1 MLLVFVSLNNLWSPA
16 SQAGETCA
24 KIHIFSVSTG
34 IQHLVFFLLRRI
46 FFSHAPLAYIH
57 PQPCVAIHVMKPPRP
72 PAYIL
77 PQPSVAIRVMK
88 PPRPPADSNSN
99 YVGFKHG
106 FLVAFYAISCRRK
119 NLFALKGQKRLA
131 QGRAKR
137 HPGLAASHR
146 VYALKGRGKRIALTN
161 PECCSAL
168 PWACV
173 LLPLQG
179 VDLCTHY
186 QHPYINIALRSC
198 TNCSDR
204 ALGSAFG

>member
-72 PAYIL
+72 PADIL

-119 NLFALKGQKRLA
+119 NLFALKGRVWET
-131 QGRAKR
+131 
-137 HPGLAASHR
+137 HR
-146 VYALKGRGKRIALTN
+146 VDKPRMLLRSALGLCTFAPSRCGFMHTLPTSVHKH
-161 PECCSAL
+161 CSAQL
-168 PWACV
+168 HK
-173 LLPLQG
+173 LLRQSIGQCIRLKLQYRTVADG
-179 VDLCTHY
+179 CRHHFENQLK
-186 QHPYINIALRSC
+186 IIAK
-198 TNCSDR
+198 
-204 ALGSAFG
+204 

>member
-57 PQPCVAIHVMKPPRP
+57 PQPSM
-72 PAYIL
+72 
-77 PQPSVAIRVMK
+77 AIRVMK

-119 NLFALKGQKRLA
+119 NLFALKGRVWET
-131 QGRAKR
+131 
-137 HPGLAASHR
+137 HR
-146 VYALKGRGKRIALTN
+146 VDKPRMLLRSALGLCTFAPSRCGFMHTLPTSVHKH
-161 PECCSAL
+161 CSAQL
-168 PWACV
+168 HK
-173 LLPLQG
+173 LLRQSIGQCIRLKLQYRTVADG
-179 VDLCTHY
+179 CRHHFENQLKIIVK
-186 QHPYINIALRSC
+186 
-198 TNCSDR
+198 
-204 ALGSAFG
+204 

>member
-34 IQHLVFFLLRRI
+34 IQHFVFFLLQRI

-88 PPRPPADSNSN
+88 PPRPPANSNSN

-119 NLFALKGQKRLA
+119 NLFALKG
-131 QGRAKR
+131 
-137 HPGLAASHR
+137 R
-146 VYALKGRGKRIALTN
+146 VFKTDIK
-161 PECCSAL
+161 
-168 PWACV
+168 
-173 LLPLQG
+173 
-179 VDLCTHY
+179 
-186 QHPYINIALRSC
+186 
-198 TNCSDR
+198 
-204 ALGSAFG
+204 